1 MIVCARCSLVRL
13 LPMIAFLAIVAPVKP
28 AMSGEPKLSESEVVQ
43 IANSAA
49 KAAGFKL
56 SNFQKPNV
64 RYERVEKNGTWS
76 VLYDGKEVRLGNHF
90 DVIVED
96 ATKRAT
102 VLPGQ

>member
-1 MIVCARCSLVRL
+1 MIG
-13 LPMIAFLAIVAPVKP
+13 FLAIVAAVKP

-56 SNFQKPNV
+56 SDFQKPNV
-64 RYERVEKNGTWS
+64 RERVEKNGTWS
-76 VLYDGKEVRLGNHF
+76 VFYNGKEVRLGNHF
-90 DVIVED
+90 DVIVEE

-102 VLPGQ
+102 VRPGQ